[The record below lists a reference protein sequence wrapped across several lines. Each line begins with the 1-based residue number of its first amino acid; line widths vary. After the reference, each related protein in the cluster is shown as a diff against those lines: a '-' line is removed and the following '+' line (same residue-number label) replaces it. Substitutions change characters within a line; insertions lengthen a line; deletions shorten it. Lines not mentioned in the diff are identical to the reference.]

1 MVKPPH
7 SETEERFLKADLCHN
22 ALVLL
27 VERDF
32 FLEVVDHIFVG
43 VGIEDEVEELPE
55 VEVVLPDTEDLLFF
69 WVFLVLSSEETGKL
83 AVVVV
88 DIVLVLI
95 AGVVKA
101 DVVQDIEFFLL
112 LCEFLAV
119 CCEVDDFPLNEAF
132 EVGGVDS

>member
-1 MVKPPH
+1 MVKSPH
-7 SETEERFLKADLCHN
+7 PEAEERLLQADLCHN

-69 WVFLVLSSEETGKL
+69 WVFLVLSSEEAGKL

-88 DIVLVLI
+88 DIVLVLT
-95 AGVVKA
+95 AGVVKT